1 MRGLLGLDGI
11 ASAVCSFTFLS
22 QKLLLAYGDRR
33 HERTNE
39 HQRRRLRRRVK
50 SDLGPG
56 DSSLAGVAPQPTT
69 LHATHSAHST
79 TWAAVAPLS
88 HHGRAIQA
96 TRSIL
101 RGSSTLPPSST
112 KVPAPPHG
120 LLHRLRDPQYLPR
133 AEPETETE
141 EGRRGGEGDGG
152 GGAGAECWG

>member
-101 RGSSTLPPSST
+101 RGSSTLPPSSST
-112 KVPAPPHG
+112 SR
-120 LLHRLRDPQYLPR
+120 LLSCESRSAKDLRGSSLEAR
-133 AEPETETE
+133 KRE
-141 EGRRGGEGDGG
+141 RRGSSLRL
-152 GGAGAECWG
+152 ASP